1 MADTGVKYAVSC
13 TETSTGIS
21 WSNLSNGAGSND
33 SDATTVVL
41 FDGEESKSI
50 IFSNFS
56 CNLPTDSTVNGIK
69 VEVRESCSNQSRAT
83 GSWTNIRL
91 MLDGIEVGNDKAGVS
106 TDVNSVK
113 TTVVYGGISDLW
125 GTTPTYTQ
133 INNSNFGIT
142 LKAIDLDALGQT
154 ATISLYW
161 LRVTI
166 YYTDNSNTVKK
177 HTMFFTC

>member
-13 TETSTGIS
+13 TETGTGIS

-56 CNLPTDSTVNGIK
+56 CNLPTDSTINGIQ
-69 VEVRESCSNQSRAT
+69 VEVRESCINETRAT
-83 GSWTNIRL
+83 GAWTNIRL
-91 MLDGIEVGNDKAGVS
+91 MLDGAAVGNNKAVS
-106 TDVNSVK
+106 IPEINTIK
-113 TTVVYGGISDLW
+113 TTVVLGGISDLW

-133 INNSNFGIT
+133 INNSNFGII
-142 LKAIDLDALGQT
+142 LKAIDADAIRDST
-154 ATISLYW
+154 TISLYW

-166 YYTDNSNTVKK
+166 YYTDNSSIVKK